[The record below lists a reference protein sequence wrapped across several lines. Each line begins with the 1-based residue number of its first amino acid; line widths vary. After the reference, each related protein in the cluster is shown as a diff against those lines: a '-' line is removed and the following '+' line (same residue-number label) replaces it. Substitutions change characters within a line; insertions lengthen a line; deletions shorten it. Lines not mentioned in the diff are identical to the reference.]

1 MDLTPVWWTP
11 DFLTVWLGRKV
22 ILFSC
27 LRRITR
33 REFKKDAVALYED
46 NVDLSLASAAQDLG
60 INRST
65 LYTWVQ
71 KLGTGKR
78 TRMDQQQKQAKQISD
93 AERIR
98 RLEQENRRLREER
111 DILRKAAKYFAEE
124 TSW

>member
-1 MDLTPVWWTP
+1 MLKENYS
-11 DFLTVWLGRKV
+11 LQ
-22 ILFSC
+22 
-27 LRRITR
+27 
-33 REFKKDAVALYED
+33 FKKDAVALYED

-60 INRST
+60 VNRST
-65 LYTWVQ
+65 LYAWVQ

-78 TRMDQQQKQAKQISD
+78 ARMDQQQKQAKQISD

-98 RLEQENRRLREER
+98 RLEKENRRLREER

>member
-11 DFLTVWLGRKV
+11 DFLPVWLGEKGN
-22 ILFSC
+22 LFSC

-33 REFKKDAVALYED
+33 CSLKRMLWRCMRIMLICRWPLLLKIWELIGLMLY
-46 NVDLSLASAAQDLG
+46 A
-60 INRST
+60 
-65 LYTWVQ
+65 WVQ

-78 TRMDQQQKQAKQISD
+78 ARMDQQQKQAKQISD

-98 RLEQENRRLREER
+98 RLEKENRRLREER